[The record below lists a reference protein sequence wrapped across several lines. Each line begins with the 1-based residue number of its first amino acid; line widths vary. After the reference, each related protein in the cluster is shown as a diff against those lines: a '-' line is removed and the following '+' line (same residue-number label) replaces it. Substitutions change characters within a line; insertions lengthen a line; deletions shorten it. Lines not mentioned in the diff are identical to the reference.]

1 MLFKLSRHSMKKM
14 LKDYMVLLIGLV
26 ISISIFYMF
35 QTMAMNSEF
44 TKDNSLISSI
54 RLVFWVGAILLS
66 FITVFYIIYANSFL
80 LTLRRKELGMYM
92 MLGAKKKKVAQLL
105 FIETFGMGIVSIIIG
120 ILVGIILASVAGN
133 FLMNGMEISAKGN
146 YASVYTPAIL
156 VTSIFFLIL
165 FFITGVM
172 NSFRLLRKTELELIR
187 EDETQDEVK
196 KSKTRTVIM
205 TVLGV
210 LLVSTGY
217 YFMVNIKMFAEL
229 GFIIATIVTTLGTYF
244 IFSSLLP
251 LFVMKIKGNKKRNET
266 GLNSFTYAQL
276 RFRVTSLSRVLGT
289 VAMLIALGAGA
300 MTAGMAFQK
309 NVGIMTDFSRVYDVV
324 IHDPNEQ
331 DKAALKEMEIV
342 EESKYKYKVDGEAVY
357 YLRNDLT
364 EKPPLISDHFDT
376 KTLKEPARKRVA
388 EPLTEPVYSALEAPE
403 VVNKLP
409 RMPKDW
415 EDAVVREIQ
424 ITHNQFNG
432 KPVRI
437 ADEEYYKG
445 IQGTE
450 HTVTLAKVDDMKKY
464 KPLLIEIDKRQEEV
478 IEKTTGTKVDL
489 YTKMT
494 IYQFM
499 NSFMSGTM
507 FMGFFLGIAFLA
519 MMASSLMFKILT
531 GASRDVRRYEMLRK
545 IGVRRS
551 MLTKSI
557 YKEIS
562 YLFIFP
568 AIIGISHVLVGLNLF
583 SFILVDPFVKVW
595 MPIGIFIVI
604 YFIYYWITVQLYK
617 GMVMPKEEVVK

>member
-120 ILVGIILASVAGN
+120 ILVGIVLASVAGN

-165 FFITGVM
+165 FFITGLM

-196 KSKTRTVIM
+196 KSKTRIVIM

-217 YFMVNIKMFAEL
+217 YFMINIKMFAEL

-251 LFVMKIKGNKKRNET
+251 FFVMKIKGNKKRNET

-364 EKPPLISDHFDT
+364 AKPPLVSDHFDT

-388 EPLTEPVYSALEAPE
+388 EPLTEPVYSALDAPE
-403 VVNKLP
+403 VANKLP

-415 EDAVVREIQ
+415 EDVVVREIQ

-437 ADEEYYKG
+437 ADEERYKG

-464 KPLLIEIDKRQEEV
+464 KPLLLDIDKRQKEL
-478 IEKTTGTKVDL
+478 IEKTTGAKVEL

-568 AIIGISHVLVGLNLF
+568 AIIGISHVLVGLNL
-583 SFILVDPFVKVW
+583 SRFILVDPFVKVW
-595 MPIGIFIVI
+595 VPIGIFLVI
-604 YFIYYWITVQLYK
+604 YFIYYWITV
-617 GMVMPKEEVVK
+617 

>member
-44 TKDNSLISSI
+44 TKDNSLIGSI

-120 ILVGIILASVAGN
+120 ILVGIVLASVAGN

-165 FFITGVM
+165 FFITGLM

-196 KSKTRTVIM
+196 KSKIRTVIM

-229 GFIIATIVTTLGTYF
+229 GFIIATIVTTVGTYF

-364 EKPPLISDHFDT
+364 ENPPLISDHFDT

-388 EPLTEPVYSALEAPE
+388 TPLTEPVYSALEAPE
-403 VVNKLP
+403 VANKLP

-437 ADEEYYKG
+437 ADEEHYKG

-464 KPLLIEIDKRQEEV
+464 KPLLIEIDKRQKER
-478 IEKTTGTKVDL
+478 IEKITGTKVDL

-494 IYQFM
+494 TYQFV

-583 SFILVDPFVKVW
+583 SFILV
-595 MPIGIFIVI
+595 
-604 YFIYYWITVQLYK
+604 
-617 GMVMPKEEVVK
+617 

>member
-120 ILVGIILASVAGN
+120 ILVGIVLASVAGN

-165 FFITGVM
+165 FFITGLM

-229 GFIIATIVTTLGTYF
+229 GFIIATIVTTVGTYF

-251 LFVMKIKGNKKRNET
+251 LFVIKIKGNKKRNET

-388 EPLTEPVYSALEAPE
+388 TPLTEPVYSALEAPE
-403 VVNKLP
+403 VANKLP

-437 ADEEYYKG
+437 ADEERYKG

-464 KPLLIEIDKRQEEV
+464 KPLLLDIDKRQKEL
-478 IEKTTGTKVDL
+478 IEKKTGAKVEL

>member
-120 ILVGIILASVAGN
+120 ILVGIVLASVAGN

-165 FFITGVM
+165 FFITGLM
-172 NSFRLLRKTELELIR
+172 NSFRLLGKTELELIR

-196 KSKTRTVIM
+196 KSKTRIVIM

-217 YFMVNIKMFAEL
+217 YFMINIKMFAEL

-251 LFVMKIKGNKKRNET
+251 FFVMKIKGNKKRNET

-364 EKPPLISDHFDT
+364 AKPPLVSDQFDT

-388 EPLTEPVYSALEAPE
+388 EPLTEPVYSALDAPE
-403 VVNKLP
+403 VANKLP

-437 ADEEYYKG
+437 ADEERYKG

-464 KPLLIEIDKRQEEV
+464 KPLLLDIDKRQKEL
-478 IEKTTGTKVDL
+478 IEKTIGAKVEL

-595 MPIGIFIVI
+595 VPIGIFLVI

-617 GMVMPKEEVVK
+617 GMVMPKEEVAK

>member
-44 TKDNSLISSI
+44 TKDNSLIGSI

-120 ILVGIILASVAGN
+120 ILVGIVLASVAGN

-165 FFITGVM
+165 FFITGLM

-229 GFIIATIVTTLGTYF
+229 GFIIATIVTTVGTYF

-388 EPLTEPVYSALEAPE
+388 TPLTEPVYSALEAPE
-403 VVNKLP
+403 VANKLP

-437 ADEEYYKG
+437 ADEEHYKG

-464 KPLLIEIDKRQEEV
+464 KPLLTEIDKRQKEQ
-478 IEKTTGTKVDL
+478 IEKTTGTKVEL

-494 IYQFM
+494 IYQFV

-595 MPIGIFIVI
+595 MPIGIFLVI

-617 GMVMPKEEVVK
+617 GMVMPKEEVAK

>member
-617 GMVMPKEEVVK
+617 GMVMPKEEIAK

>member
-92 MLGAKKKKVAQLL
+92 MLGAKKRKVAQLL

-120 ILVGIILASVAGN
+120 ILVGMLLASVAGN
-133 FLMNGMEISAKGN
+133 FLMNGMEISAKGS
-146 YASVYTPAIL
+146 YSSVYTPAIL
-156 VTSIFFLIL
+156 VTAIFFLIL
-165 FFITGVM
+165 FFITGLM
-172 NSFRLLRKTELELIR
+172 NSIRLLRKTELELIR
-187 EDETQDEVK
+187 EDETLDEVK
-196 KSKTRTVIM
+196 KSKTRIIIM
-205 TVLGV
+205 TVLGI

-217 YFMVNIKMFAEL
+217 YFMVNIKMFAEVA
-229 GFIIATIVTTLGTYF
+229 FIIATIVTTLGTYF

-251 LFVMKIKGNKKRNET
+251 FFVMKIKGNKKRNET

-276 RFRVTSLSRVLGT
+276 RFRVNSLSRVLGT

-324 IHDPNEQ
+324 IHDPNDQ
-331 DKAALKEMEIV
+331 DTAALKEMEIV

-364 EKPPLISDHFDT
+364 AKPPLVSDHFDT

-388 EPLTEPVYSALEAPE
+388 ESLTEPVYSALEAPE
-403 VVNKLP
+403 AANKLP
-409 RMPKDW
+409 RMPQDW

-437 ADEEYYKG
+437 ADEEHYKAV
-445 IQGTE
+445 QGTE
-450 HTVTLAKVDDMKKY
+450 HSVTLAIVDDMKKY
-464 KPLLIEIDKRQEEV
+464 KPLLLDIDKRQKEL
-478 IEKTTGTKVDL
+478 IETTTGTKVEL

-531 GASRDVRRYEMLRK
+531 GTSRDVRRYEMLRK

-595 MPIGIFIVI
+595 VPIGIFLVI

-617 GMVMPKEEVVK
+617 GMVMPKEEIAK

>member
-120 ILVGIILASVAGN
+120 ILVGIVLASVAGN

-165 FFITGVM
+165 FFITGLM

-229 GFIIATIVTTLGTYF
+229 GFIIATIVTTVGTYF

-388 EPLTEPVYSALEAPE
+388 TPLTEPVYSALEAPE
-403 VVNKLP
+403 VANKLP

-437 ADEEYYKG
+437 ADEEHYKAV
-445 IQGTE
+445 QGTE

-464 KPLLIEIDKRQEEV
+464 KSLLIEIDKRQKEQ

-489 YTKMT
+489 FTKMT

-617 GMVMPKEEVVK
+617 GMVMPKEEVAK

>member
-44 TKDNSLISSI
+44 TKDNSLIGSI

-120 ILVGIILASVAGN
+120 ILVGIVLASVAGN

-165 FFITGVM
+165 FFITGLM

-229 GFIIATIVTTLGTYF
+229 GFIIATIVTTVGTYF

-324 IHDPNEQ
+324 IHNPNEQ

-388 EPLTEPVYSALEAPE
+388 TPLTEPVYSALEAPE
-403 VVNKLP
+403 VANKLP

-437 ADEEYYKG
+437 ADEEHYKG

-464 KPLLIEIDKRQEEV
+464 KPLLTEIDKRQKEQ
-478 IEKTTGTKVDL
+478 IEKTTGTKVEL

-494 IYQFM
+494 TYQFV

>member
-120 ILVGIILASVAGN
+120 ILVGIVLASVAGN

-165 FFITGVM
+165 FFITGLM

-229 GFIIATIVTTLGTYF
+229 GFIIATIVTTVGTYF

-388 EPLTEPVYSALEAPE
+388 TPLTEPVYSALEAPE
-403 VVNKLP
+403 VANKLP

-437 ADEEYYKG
+437 ADEEHYKG

-464 KPLLIEIDKRQEEV
+464 KPLLLDIDKRQKEL
-478 IEKTTGTKVDL
+478 IEKTTGAKVEL

-617 GMVMPKEEVVK
+617 GMVMPKEEVAK

>member
-120 ILVGIILASVAGN
+120 ILVGIVLASVAGN

-165 FFITGVM
+165 FFITGLM

-229 GFIIATIVTTLGTYF
+229 GFIIATIVTTVGTYF

-388 EPLTEPVYSALEAPE
+388 TPLTEPVYSALEAPE
-403 VVNKLP
+403 VANKLP

-437 ADEEYYKG
+437 ADEERYKG

-464 KPLLIEIDKRQEEV
+464 KPLLLDIDKRQKEL
-478 IEKTTGTKVDL
+478 IEKTTGAKVEL

-617 GMVMPKEEVVK
+617 GMVMPKEEVAK

>member
-92 MLGAKKKKVAQLL
+92 MLGAKTKKVAQLL

-120 ILVGIILASVAGN
+120 ILVGMLLASVAGN
-133 FLMNGMEISAKGN
+133 FLMNGMEISAKGS

-156 VTSIFFLIL
+156 VTAIFFLIL
-165 FFITGVM
+165 FFITGLM
-172 NSFRLLRKTELELIR
+172 NSVRLLRKTELELIR
-187 EDETQDEVK
+187 EDETLDEVK
-196 KSKTRTVIM
+196 KSKTRIIIM

-210 LLVSTGY
+210 LLVSIGY
-217 YFMVNIKMFAEL
+217 YFMINVKIYAEL

-251 LFVMKIKGNKKRNET
+251 FFVMKIKGNKKRNET

-276 RFRVTSLSRVLGT
+276 RFRVNSLSRVLGT

-324 IHDPNEQ
+324 IHDPNDQ

-364 EKPPLISDHFDT
+364 AKPPLVSDHFDT
-376 KTLKEPARKRVA
+376 KTLKEPVRKRVT

-403 VVNKLP
+403 LAKFP

-437 ADEEYYKG
+437 ADEEHYKG

-464 KPLLIEIDKRQEEV
+464 KPLLIEIDKRQKAQ
-478 IEKTTGTKVDL
+478 IEKATGEKVDL
-489 YTKMT
+489 FTKMT

-531 GASRDVRRYEMLRK
+531 GASRDIRRYEMLRK

-595 MPIGIFIVI
+595 VPIGIFLVI

-617 GMVMPKEEVVK
+617 GMVMPKEEVAK

>member
-120 ILVGIILASVAGN
+120 ILVGMLLASVAGN
-133 FLMNGMEISAKGN
+133 FLMNGMEISAKGS
-146 YASVYTPAIL
+146 YSSVYTPAIL

-165 FFITGVM
+165 FFITGIM
-172 NSFRLLRKTELELIR
+172 NSIRLLRKTELELIR
-187 EDETQDEVK
+187 EDETLDEVK
-196 KSKTRTVIM
+196 KSKTRIIIM

-217 YFMVNIKMFAEL
+217 YFMVNIRTYAEL

-251 LFVMKIKGNKKRNET
+251 FFVMKIKGNKKRNEM

-276 RFRVTSLSRVLGT
+276 RFRVNSLSRVLGT

-324 IHDPNEQ
+324 IHDPNDQ
-331 DKAALKEMEIV
+331 DTAALKEMEIV

-357 YLRNDLT
+357 YLRDDLT
-364 EKPPLISDHFDT
+364 AKPPLISDRFNME
-376 KTLKEPARKRVA
+376 TLKEPARKRVA

-403 VVNKLP
+403 AVNKLP

-437 ADEEYYKG
+437 ADEEHYKG

-464 KPLLIEIDKRQEEV
+464 KPLLIEIDKRQKEQ
-478 IEKTTGTKVDL
+478 IEKTTGTKVDIF
-489 YTKMT
+489 TKMT
-494 IYQFM
+494 IYQLT
-499 NSFMSGTM
+499 NSLMSGTM

-557 YKEIS
+557 YKEI
-562 YLFIFP
+562 
-568 AIIGISHVLVGLNLF
+568 
-583 SFILVDPFVKVW
+583 
-595 MPIGIFIVI
+595 
-604 YFIYYWITVQLYK
+604 
-617 GMVMPKEEVVK
+617 

>member
-120 ILVGIILASVAGN
+120 ILVGIVLASVAGN

-165 FFITGVM
+165 FFITGLM

-229 GFIIATIVTTLGTYF
+229 GFIIATIVTTVGTYF

-276 RFRVTSLSRVLGT
+276 RFRVTSLSKVLGT

-388 EPLTEPVYSALEAPE
+388 TPLTEPVYSALEAPE
-403 VVNKLP
+403 VANKLP

-437 ADEEYYKG
+437 ADEEHYKG

-464 KPLLIEIDKRQEEV
+464 KPLLTEIDKRQKEQ
-478 IEKTTGTKVDL
+478 IEKTTGTKVEL

-494 IYQFM
+494 TYQFV

>member
-120 ILVGIILASVAGN
+120 ILVGMLLASVAGN
-133 FLMNGMEISAKGN
+133 FLMNGMEISAKGS
-146 YASVYTPAIL
+146 YSSVYTPAII
-156 VTSIFFLIL
+156 VTAI
-165 FFITGVM
+165 
-172 NSFRLLRKTELELIR
+172 LELIR
-187 EDETQDEVK
+187 EDETLDEVK
-196 KSKTRTVIM
+196 KSKTRIIIM

-217 YFMVNIKMFAEL
+217 YFMINVKIYAEF

-251 LFVMKIKGNKKRNET
+251 FFVMKIKGNKKRNET

-276 RFRVTSLSRVLGT
+276 RFRVNSLSRVLGT

-331 DKAALKEMEIV
+331 DTAALKEMEIV

-364 EKPPLISDHFDT
+364 AKPPLVSDHFDT
-376 KTLKEPARKRVA
+376 KTLKEPVRKRVT

-403 VVNKLP
+403 LAKFP
-409 RMPKDW
+409 RMPRDW
-415 EDAVVREIQ
+415 EDAIVREIQ

-437 ADEEYYKG
+437 ADEAHYKG

-464 KPLLIEIDKRQEEV
+464 KPLLIEIDKRQKEQ
-478 IEKTTGTKVDL
+478 IEKTTGAKVDL
-489 YTKMT
+489 FTKMT

-595 MPIGIFIVI
+595 VPIGIFLVI

-617 GMVMPKEEVVK
+617 GMVMPKEEVAK

>member
-1 MLFKLSRHSMKKM
+1 MLLKLSRHSMKKM

-54 RLVFWVGAILLS
+54 SLVFWVGAILLS

-120 ILVGIILASVAGN
+120 ILVGIVLASVAGN

-165 FFITGVM
+165 FFITGLM

-229 GFIIATIVTTLGTYF
+229 GFIIATIVTTVGTYF

-388 EPLTEPVYSALEAPE
+388 TPLTEPVYSALEAPE
-403 VVNKLP
+403 VANKLP

-437 ADEEYYKG
+437 ADEEHYKG

-464 KPLLIEIDKRQEEV
+464 KPLLLDIDKRQKEL
-478 IEKTTGTKVDL
+478 IEKTTGAKVEL

>member
-44 TKDNSLISSI
+44 TKDNSLIGSI

-120 ILVGIILASVAGN
+120 ILVGIVLASVAGN

-165 FFITGVM
+165 FFITGLM

-229 GFIIATIVTTLGTYF
+229 GFIIATIVTTVGTYF

-388 EPLTEPVYSALEAPE
+388 TPLTEPVYSALEAPE
-403 VVNKLP
+403 VANKLP
-409 RMPKDW
+409 RMSKDW
-415 EDAVVREIQ
+415 EDAIVREIQ

-437 ADEEYYKG
+437 ADEEHYKG

-464 KPLLIEIDKRQEEV
+464 KPLLTEIDKRQKEQ
-478 IEKTTGTKVDL
+478 IEKTTGTKVEL

-494 IYQFM
+494 IYQFV

>member
-120 ILVGIILASVAGN
+120 ILVGMLLASVAGN
-133 FLMNGMEISAKGN
+133 FLMNGMEISAKGS
-146 YASVYTPAIL
+146 YSSVYTPAII
-156 VTSIFFLIL
+156 VTAIFFLIL
-165 FFITGVM
+165 FFITGLM
-172 NSFRLLRKTELELIR
+172 NSIRLLRKTELELIR
-187 EDETQDEVK
+187 EDETLDEVK
-196 KSKTRTVIM
+196 KSKTRIIIM

-217 YFMVNIKMFAEL
+217 YFMVNIKKFAEV

-251 LFVMKIKGNKKRNET
+251 FFVMKIKGNKKRNET

-276 RFRVTSLSRVLGT
+276 RFRVNSLSRVLGT

-331 DKAALKEMEIV
+331 DRAALEEMEIV

-357 YLRNDLT
+357 YLRDDLT
-364 EKPPLISDHFDT
+364 AKPPLVSDHFDT

-403 VVNKLP
+403 VAKKLP
-409 RMPKDW
+409 PMPKDW

-437 ADEEYYKG
+437 ADEEHYKTVQG
-445 IQGTE
+445 IE
-450 HTVTLAKVDDMKKY
+450 HSVTLVRVDDMKKY
-464 KPLLIEIDKRQEEV
+464 KPLLLDIDKRQKEL
-478 IEKTTGTKVDL
+478 IEKTTGAKVDL

-595 MPIGIFIVI
+595 VPIGIFIVI

>member
-120 ILVGIILASVAGN
+120 ILVGMLLASVAEN
-133 FLMNGMEISAKGN
+133 FLMNGMEISAKGS

-165 FFITGVM
+165 FFITGIM
-172 NSFRLLRKTELELIR
+172 NSIRLLRKTELELIR
-187 EDETQDEVK
+187 EDETLDEVK
-196 KSKTRTVIM
+196 KSKTRIIIM

-210 LLVSTGY
+210 LLVSAGY
-217 YFMVNIKMFAEL
+217 YFMVNIRTYAEL

-251 LFVMKIKGNKKRNET
+251 FFVMKIKGNKKRNEM

-276 RFRVTSLSRVLGT
+276 RFRVNSLSRVLGT

-324 IHDPNEQ
+324 IHDPNDQ
-331 DKAALKEMEIV
+331 DTAALKEMEIV

-357 YLRNDLT
+357 YLRDDLT
-364 EKPPLISDHFDT
+364 AKPPLISDRFNME
-376 KTLKEPARKRVA
+376 TLKEPARKRVA

-403 VVNKLP
+403 AVNKLP

-437 ADEEYYKG
+437 ADEEHYKG

-464 KPLLIEIDKRQEEV
+464 KPLLIEIDKRQKEQ
-478 IEKTTGTKVDL
+478 IEKTTGTKVDIF
-489 YTKMT
+489 TKMT
-494 IYQFM
+494 IYQLT
-499 NSFMSGTM
+499 NSLMSGTM

-595 MPIGIFIVI
+595 VPIGIFLVI

-617 GMVMPKEEVVK
+617 GMVMPKEEVAK

>member
-120 ILVGIILASVAGN
+120 ILVGIVLASVAGN

-165 FFITGVM
+165 FFITGLM

-229 GFIIATIVTTLGTYF
+229 GFIIATIVTTVGTYF

-324 IHDPNEQ
+324 IHNPNEQ

-388 EPLTEPVYSALEAPE
+388 APLTEPVYSALEAPE
-403 VVNKLP
+403 VANKLP

-437 ADEEYYKG
+437 ADEEHYKG

-464 KPLLIEIDKRQEEV
+464 KPLLTEIDKRQKEQ

-489 YTKMT
+489 FTKMT

-617 GMVMPKEEVVK
+617 GMVMPKGKIAK

>member
-44 TKDNSLISSI
+44 TKDNSLIGSI

-120 ILVGIILASVAGN
+120 ILVGIVLASVAGN

-165 FFITGVM
+165 FFITGLM

-196 KSKTRTVIM
+196 KSKIRTVIM

-403 VVNKLP
+403 VANKLP

-437 ADEEYYKG
+437 ADEEHYKG

-450 HTVTLAKVDDMKKY
+450 HAVTLAKVDDMKKY
-464 KPLLIEIDKRQEEV
+464 KPLLIEIDKRQKER
-478 IEKTTGTKVDL
+478 IEKITGTKVDL

-494 IYQFM
+494 TYQFV

>member
-44 TKDNSLISSI
+44 TKDNSLIGSI

-120 ILVGIILASVAGN
+120 ILVGIVLASVAGN

-165 FFITGVM
+165 FFITGLM

-229 GFIIATIVTTLGTYF
+229 GFIIATIVTTVGTYF

-388 EPLTEPVYSALEAPE
+388 TPLTEPVYSALEAPE
-403 VVNKLP
+403 VANKLP

-415 EDAVVREIQ
+415 EDAVEREIQ

-437 ADEEYYKG
+437 ADEEHYKG

-464 KPLLIEIDKRQEEV
+464 KPLLLDIDKRQKEL
-478 IEKTTGTKVDL
+478 IEKTTGAKVEL

-617 GMVMPKEEVVK
+617 GMVMPKEEVAK

>member
-120 ILVGIILASVAGN
+120 ILVGIVLASVAGN

-146 YASVYTPAIL
+146 YASVFTPAIL

-165 FFITGVM
+165 FFITGLM

-229 GFIIATIVTTLGTYF
+229 GFIIATIVTTVGTYF

-388 EPLTEPVYSALEAPE
+388 TPLTEPVYSALEAPE
-403 VVNKLP
+403 VANKLP

-437 ADEEYYKG
+437 ADEEHYKG

-464 KPLLIEIDKRQEEV
+464 KPLLLDIDKRQKEL
-478 IEKTTGTKVDL
+478 IEKTTGAKVEL

-617 GMVMPKEEVVK
+617 GMVMPKEEVAK

>member
-133 FLMNGMEISAKGN
+133 LLMNGMEISAKGN

-464 KPLLIEIDKRQEEV
+464 KPLLIEIDKRQKEV

-617 GMVMPKEEVVK
+617 GMVMPKEEIAK

>member
-120 ILVGIILASVAGN
+120 ILVGIVLASVAGN

-165 FFITGVM
+165 FFITGLM

-229 GFIIATIVTTLGTYF
+229 GFIIATIVTTVGTYF

-388 EPLTEPVYSALEAPE
+388 TPLTEPVYSALEAPE
-403 VVNKLP
+403 VANKLP

-437 ADEEYYKG
+437 ADEERYKG

-464 KPLLIEIDKRQEEV
+464 KPLLLDIDKRQKEL
-478 IEKTTGTKVDL
+478 IEKTTGAKVEL

-595 MPIGIFIVI
+595 MPIGIFLVI

-617 GMVMPKEEVVK
+617 GMVMPKEEVAK

>member
-35 QTMAMNSEF
+35 QTMAMNGEF
-44 TKDNSLISSI
+44 TKDNSLIGSI

-120 ILVGIILASVAGN
+120 ILVGIVLASVAGN

-165 FFITGVM
+165 FFITGLM

-229 GFIIATIVTTLGTYF
+229 GFIIATIVTTVGTYF

-388 EPLTEPVYSALEAPE
+388 TPLTEPVYSALEAPE
-403 VVNKLP
+403 VANKLP

-437 ADEEYYKG
+437 ADEEHYKG

-464 KPLLIEIDKRQEEV
+464 KPLLTEIDKRQKEQ
-478 IEKTTGTKVDL
+478 IEKTTGTKVEL

-494 IYQFM
+494 IYQFV

-595 MPIGIFIVI
+595 MPIGIFLVI

-617 GMVMPKEEVVK
+617 GMVMPKEEVAK

>member
-432 KPVRI
+432 KSVRI

>member
-403 VVNKLP
+403 LVNKLP

>member
-120 ILVGIILASVAGN
+120 ILVGMLLASVAGN
-133 FLMNGMEISAKGN
+133 FLINGMEISAKGS
-146 YASVYTPAIL
+146 YSSVYTPAII
-156 VTSIFFLIL
+156 VTAIFFLIL
-165 FFITGVM
+165 FFITGLM
-172 NSFRLLRKTELELIR
+172 NSIRLLRKTELELIR
-187 EDETQDEVK
+187 EDETLDEVK
-196 KSKTRTVIM
+196 KSKTRIIIM
-205 TVLGV
+205 TVFGM

-217 YFMVNIKMFAEL
+217 YFMVNIKLFAEV

-251 LFVMKIKGNKKRNET
+251 FFVMKIKGNKKRNET

-276 RFRVTSLSRVLGT
+276 RFRVNSLSRVLGT

-331 DKAALKEMEIV
+331 DRAALKEMEIV

-364 EKPPLISDHFDT
+364 AKPPLVSDHFDT

-388 EPLTEPVYSALEAPE
+388 EPLTEPVYSALDAPE
-403 VVNKLP
+403 AANKLP

-432 KPVRI
+432 KSVRI
-437 ADEEYYKG
+437 ADEEHYKAV
-445 IQGTE
+445 QGTE
-450 HTVTLAKVDDMKKY
+450 HSVILVRVDDMKKY
-464 KPLLIEIDKRQEEV
+464 KPLLLDIDKRQKEL
-478 IEKTTGTKVDL
+478 IEKTIGAKVEL

-595 MPIGIFIVI
+595 VPIGIFLVI

-617 GMVMPKEEVVK
+617 GMVMPKEEVAK

>member
-120 ILVGIILASVAGN
+120 ILVGIVPASVAGN

-165 FFITGVM
+165 FFITGLM

-229 GFIIATIVTTLGTYF
+229 GFIIATIVTTVGTYF

-388 EPLTEPVYSALEAPE
+388 TPLTEPVYSALEAPE
-403 VVNKLP
+403 VANKLP

-437 ADEEYYKG
+437 ADEEHYKG

-464 KPLLIEIDKRQEEV
+464 KPLLTEIDKRQKEQ
-478 IEKTTGTKVDL
+478 IEKTTGTKVEL

-494 IYQFM
+494 TYQFV

-617 GMVMPKEEVVK
+617 GMVMPKEEVAK